1 MWYEGAITSQFVLA
15 SNSVGLQ
22 DTNGD
27 APPTTSRMHDELET
41 IYPITLL
48 VNNFT
53 EVATTIEENNIER
66 SKSAFN
72 MSHTFLPTT
81 NSS

>member
-15 SNSVGLQ
+15 GNSAGLK

-41 IYPITLL
+41 IQPIALL
-48 VNNFT
+48 VNSCT
-53 EVATTIEENNIER
+53 EVTTTIEENSVER
-66 SKSAFN
+66 GKNAFT
-72 MSHTFLPTT
+72 MSHTFLPMT